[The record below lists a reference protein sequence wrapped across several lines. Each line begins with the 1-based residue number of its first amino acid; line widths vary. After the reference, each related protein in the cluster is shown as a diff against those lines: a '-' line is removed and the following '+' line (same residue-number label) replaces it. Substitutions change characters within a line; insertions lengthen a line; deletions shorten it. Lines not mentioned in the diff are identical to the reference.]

1 MNSLLVAFKVL
12 TPFTAML
19 TTGIAELCLITTQYL
34 YIKKKMDINVP
45 LITKQN
51 ITYLALSLCFIPI
64 AYIIK
69 KIDLGFYA
77 NIAVIMVLCMGLY
90 GTVLLLKKDEALYII
105 INKFKNKFNKKD
117 NKYYGK

>member
-1 MNSLLVAFKVL
+1 M
-12 TPFTAML
+12 
-19 TTGIAELCLITTQYL
+19 
-34 YIKKKMDINVP
+34 P